1 MLSLISLGIA
11 HMCIEVVA
19 SKLPRA
25 RMRPP
30 TEHAQTNRCMRQGRV
45 DAQEGTCSTPPSSLQ
60 VPRAQEQLPQQLLVL
75 VLQQAL
81 MQEHFLAHRLVLVP
95 VLMLILV
102 LVLVL
107 TVLQAQRHLWMAT
120 QVGLLVVP
128 VLEIP
133 QL

>member
-45 DAQEGTCSTPPSSLQ
+45 DVQEGTCSTPPSSLQ

-75 VLQQAL
+75 VLVLQQAL
-81 MQEHFLAHRLVLVP
+81 VQEHFLAHRLVLVP
-95 VLMLILV
+95 VLMLI